1 MLLLGDGGSLVF
13 LPVILRVK
21 FSGLIMGWPR
31 IRVNKS
37 GFNIDDSPQRTTV
50 PILLAYDNR
59 IMSVRDD
66 ARNRCLDTLHIGLIT
81 EDGAEVQPKP
91 ITIRMV
97 CDGLLASTKGA
108 ISTPQLPA

>member
-1 MLLLGDGGSLVF
+1 MS
-13 LPVILRVK
+13 
-21 FSGLIMGWPR
+21 WPW

-37 GFNIDDSPQRTTV
+37 GFNIDDSPQRMTV

-66 ARNRCLDTLHIGLIT
+66 ARNRCLDTLHVGLIT
-81 EDGAEVQPKP
+81 EDGAKVQPKP

-97 CDGLLASTKGA
+97 CDGPLTSTKVA
-108 ISTPQLPA
+108 RSTP